1 METAITA
8 VKGEF
13 YPKER
18 VSPQKLD
25 KTACSNAHMLAL
37 IDTKAYSALASSVIE
52 YVLTNSELKE
62 TERLYYL
69 VADLH
74 ANYTRAKSGSR
85 TSTLPGNIWA
95 KKLGISEEYVFVLQ
109 KSLEDK
115 GYFEISRN
123 KIGNQNEINIIKP
136 TVPAS
141 AFERLSAQEDRVHA
155 KSNNNPSKCRRSYLD
170 DKQVF
175 VRFNNK
181 QIEALVQ
188 ENELSPLQK
197 ILWVLLYMRS
207 QFSYTA
213 NGEWV
218 ITATQL
224 ELSTQLTCARST
236 ICNALNKLEDLGYI
250 KRNLHRATREDI
262 SSNRKSKNVWFI
274 QALFPINAMNELLQQ
289 RTRSLV
295 DTEHAKEIKQL
306 VDKPFI
312 IAPVNSDVS
321 LRSGDIHHRSG
332 ECSQSSVFSSKYKT
346 TKSIKIKNNNPDVF
360 FEKAKKQS
368 HNGQIPVDI
377 KNAPTDIT
385 QATLDDFDIETAKHK
400 INMQKLNIHQRAK
413 AINFA
418 KKLYQDKQCKGDI
431 ADISQDNLIRHFIE
445 HAANFKITKLD
456 CKTRDEEVDA
466 ALSVAYKA
474 VVSGAWRCPA
484 KWGQAVDLNAKRRS
498 LQYEPDEYPSVAKFK
513 REVKTFLD
521 S

>member
-8 VKGEF
+8 VKGDF
-13 YPKER
+13 YPKI
-18 VSPQKLD
+18 D
-25 KTACSNAHMLAL
+25 KTACSNAHMLSL

-52 YVLTNSELKE
+52 YVLTNSNLKE

-69 VADLH
+69 VSDLH

-115 GYFEISRN
+115 GFFEISRN

-136 TVPAS
+136 TIPAS
-141 AFERLSAQEDRVHA
+141 VFERLSVQEDRVHA
-155 KSNNNPSKCRRSYLD
+155 KSNNDPSKCRRSYLD

-188 ENELSPLQK
+188 TKDLSPLQK

-218 ITATQL
+218 TTATQV
-224 ELSTQLTCARST
+224 ELSNQLKCARST
-236 ICNALNKLEDLGYI
+236 ICNALNKLEELGYI
-250 KRNLHRATREDI
+250 KRNLHRASREDI
-262 SSNRKSKNVWFI
+262 ASNRKSKNVWFI
-274 QALFPINAMNELLQQ
+274 EALFPVDAIHELLKQK
-289 RTRSLV
+289 TRSFV
-295 DTEHAKEIKQL
+295 DSEHATQIQQL
-306 VDKPFI
+306 VDKSFI
-312 IAPVNSDVS
+312 IASTSSDVS
-321 LRSGDIHHRSG
+321 LRSGKVHQRSG
-332 ECSQSSVFSSKYKT
+332 ECSQSSVFSNKNKT
-346 TKSIKIKNNNPDVF
+346 TKSIKIKNNNPGVF
-360 FEKAKKQS
+360 FEKEKKQS
-368 HNGQIPVDI
+368 HHQQILAEI
-377 KNAPTDIT
+377 KLAPTDIT
-385 QATLDDFDIETAKHK
+385 QSTLDVFDIETAKHK
-400 INMQKLNIHQRAK
+400 LNMQKLNIHQRVK

-418 KKLYQDKQCKGDI
+418 KKLYQNNQCKGDI
-431 ADISQDNLIRHFIE
+431 TDISEDNLIRHFIE

-474 VVSGAWRCPA
+474 VVSGTWRCPT
-484 KWGQAVDLNAKRRS
+484 KWGQAIDLNAKRRS
-498 LQYEPDEYPSVAKFK
+498 LQYEPDEYPSVKKFK
-513 REVKTFLD
+513 RDVKKFLK